1 MCERFDLIPPHG
13 IESVEKVLQHR
24 LTKHE
29 VNKWKYGMSWSKILS
44 SLKKHLLEF
53 EKGNDFDENGLLNIA
68 YVAESALILAE
79 YYDIYPHGD
88 DRVVGIVD
96 RPIIALD
103 IDDVVLDFKSAFEK
117 RFGKLNEYWDGS
129 YEISDDL
136 NKIKNDKEFWT
147 NLPVL
152 NKPTFEPAMYITSRS
167 IPVEWTKEN
176 LQKMGLPCAPVYC
189 VPWNESKV
197 AIMKE
202 HNVSVLIDDKPDN
215 YKDAVNNGIFCYLM
229 DSPHNKWFRV
239 PEHRRITNLDLKF

>member
-1 MCERFDLIPPHG
+1 MCERYDLIPPHG
-13 IESVEKVLQHR
+13 IEEVGKVLQNR
-24 LTKHE
+24 LNNHN
-29 VNKWKYGMSWSKILS
+29 VNEWKYGMPWSKILS

-53 EKGNDFDENGLLNIA
+53 EKGNDYDKDGLLNIA

-79 YYDIYPHGD
+79 YYSIFPHGD

-96 RPIIALD
+96 RPTIALD
-103 IDDVVLDFKSAFEK
+103 IDDVVLDFKGAYEQ

-129 YEISDDL
+129 YDLMKDL
-136 NKIKNDKEFWT
+136 NKIKDDKEFWT

-189 VPWNESKV
+189 VPWNESK
-197 AIMKE
+197 ITLMKK
-202 HNVSVLIDDKPDN
+202 HHVNVLIDDKPAN
-215 YKDAVNNGIFCYLM
+215 YKDASNNGVFCYLM
-229 DSPHNKWFRV
+229 DAPHNRWFKV
-239 PEHRRITNLDLKF
+239 PEHRRIYNLDLKF